1 MFTKTVFTKVMT
13 IAENIINLIIVFTK
27 EHLKMVKDVVMVQSQ
42 YTLYII
48 TQDYFKMTVIQSEK
62 WFMLKDILIL
72 ESSDLINITKG
83 L

>member
-1 MFTKTVFTKVMT
+1 MT
-13 IAENIINLIIVFTK
+13 IAENIINLIIVFTR
-27 EHLKMVKDVVMVQSQ
+27 EPLKMVKDVVMVQSQ
-42 YTLYII
+42 YTLYIL
-48 TQDYFKMTVIQSEK
+48 TQDYLKMTVIQSEK